1 MALAAPPA
9 ERQPAISPGV
19 SLHLD
24 ALRGA
29 SAIVVLL
36 THFSEIVL
44 NPKLGPGPL
53 SRGAGLLASYAVMVF
68 FALSGFMIAASIWRN
83 VKRNGG
89 DFHAR
94 RFASDRFFRLYP
106 PLIAALAIC
115 ALAAAAHRLIAG
127 SASANLL
134 LPGNLQ
140 AARGAIVFDP
150 AEAGLTLVQ
159 AQGLDPRIAMDMD
172 GPLWSLGYEF
182 WFYVLAGL
190 TALAILRRGVTPA
203 VGIVALMAAPLV
215 ADNARFYGFLI
226 IWCLGAVW
234 FVALTSG
241 IDAARLARWALI
253 AAAGFVLA
261 AAAALVVGGPR
272 VANPHYT
279 GAEFVFQTAVVGLGS
294 IALAAYLRRS
304 TARAPR
310 TVRAVASTAA
320 YSYTLYV
327 VHFPLL
333 LVLFA
338 FANPFLAP
346 RSILYS
352 ILFSIIVAPII
363 LLASRQIALV
373 AEDRRRWQRLGER
386 VLTRPRTR
394 AAEKRPLP
402 RAE

>member
-1 MALAAPPA
+1 M
-9 ERQPAISPGV
+9 
-19 SLHLD
+19 
-24 ALRGA
+24 RGD
-29 SAIVVLL
+29 
-36 THFSEIVL
+36 
-44 NPKLGPGPL
+44 
-53 SRGAGLLASYAVMVF
+53 
-68 FALSGFMIAASIWRN
+68 W
-83 VKRNGG
+83 
-89 DFHAR
+89 
-94 RFASDRFFRLYP
+94 SDRFFLAHP

-261 AAAALVVGGPR
+261 ATAALVVGGPR

-352 ILFSIIVAPII
+352 ILFLDHRRADHPPRLAPDR
-363 LLASRQIALV
+363 A
-373 AEDRRRWQRLGER
+373 RRRGQETLAEAG
-386 VLTRPRTR
+386 RTR
-394 AAEKRPLP
+394 ADPTPHTCGGEAPAPPSRVAAAGYGTTRVRPSPNCRSPSWRSYFPTDPSPSSRRP
-402 RAE
+402 R

>member
-9 ERQPAISPGV
+9 ERQPAISPGI

-68 FALSGFMIAASIWRN
+68 FALSGFMIAASIQRN

-140 AARGAIVFDP
+140 AARDAIVFDP

-172 GPLWSLGYEF
+172 GPPGASATSSGSTSW
-182 WFYVLAGL
+182 
-190 TALAILRRGVTPA
+190 PA
-203 VGIVALMAAPLV
+203 
-215 ADNARFYGFLI
+215 
-226 IWCLGAVW
+226 
-234 FVALTSG
+234 
-241 IDAARLARWALI
+241 
-253 AAAGFVLA
+253 
-261 AAAALVVGGPR
+261 
-272 VANPHYT
+272 
-279 GAEFVFQTAVVGLGS
+279 
-294 IALAAYLRRS
+294 
-304 TARAPR
+304 
-310 TVRAVASTAA
+310 
-320 YSYTLYV
+320 
-327 VHFPLL
+327 
-333 LVLFA
+333 
-338 FANPFLAP
+338 
-346 RSILYS
+346 
-352 ILFSIIVAPII
+352 
-363 LLASRQIALV
+363 
-373 AEDRRRWQRLGER
+373 
-386 VLTRPRTR
+386 
-394 AAEKRPLP
+394 
-402 RAE
+402 